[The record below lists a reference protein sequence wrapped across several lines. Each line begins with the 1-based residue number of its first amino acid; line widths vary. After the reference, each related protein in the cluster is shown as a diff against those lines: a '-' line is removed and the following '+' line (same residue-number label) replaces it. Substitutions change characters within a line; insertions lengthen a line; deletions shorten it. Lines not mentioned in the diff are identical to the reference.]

1 MAASR
6 VRLRAESRIA
16 DRLRGAGL
24 GTRPSSVPVS
34 SGSRTRDSRQF
45 RVASTATRP
54 SLSVASHGHIPAF
67 SPPMPGIP
75 AAGAMPPDHHPLQ
88 IHPFAMTVRPG
99 AIFRQTVPSDVIL
112 PHPYRTRRLATT
124 NNNLI

>member
-1 MAASR
+1 MDAGQ
-6 VRLRAESRIA
+6 VRMRAESRIA
-16 DRLRGAGL
+16 GRLRDAGL
-24 GTRPSSVPVS
+24 GTHPSSAPVS
-34 SGSRTRDSRQF
+34 SGSRTRGSRQF

-54 SLSVASHGHIPAF
+54 SLPVASHGHIPAF

-88 IHPFAMTVRPG
+88 THPFAMTIRPD

-112 PHPYRTRRLATT
+112 PHPYRARHL
-124 NNNLI
+124 